1 MTFTPTIWRRSSME
15 RGSAF
20 VPDITAP
27 SRSCAVWM
35 SRPPHGHHS
44 TCTTTRATSTRWS
57 QGSSRRARYSAMSQP
72 NSSAEISALYQEL
85 ILDHYRRP
93 RNKGTLEKPDA
104 SVEMKNPLCGDEI
117 GLQVEFDG
125 SAVHDLKFSGR
136 GCSISQASASMMTQ
150 LVKGKSRDEIDVI
163 RNQFRDLMLGVTSAE
178 DESRLGSLRSL
189 SGVARFPARVKCA
202 LLAWNALESAL
213 EGQP

>member
-1 MTFTPTIWRRSSME
+1 M
-15 RGSAF
+15 
-20 VPDITAP
+20 P
-27 SRSCAVWM
+27 SGR
-35 SRPPHGHHS
+35 
-44 TCTTTRATSTRWS
+44 T
-57 QGSSRRARYSAMSQP
+57 
-72 NSSAEISALYQEL
+72 SAELGALYQEM

-93 RNKGTLEKPDA
+93 RNKGTLENPDA

-125 SAVHDLKFSGR
+125 DSVRDLKFSGR

-150 LVKGKSRDEIDVI
+150 LLKGKTRAEIESI
-163 RNQFRDLMLGVTSAE
+163 RKQFRGLMLGEASAA
-178 DESRLGSLRSL
+178 DDPQLGSLRAL

-213 EGQP
+213 SAAGDGGR